1 MRIPWWWPFGRVDE
15 IAPRALEALLAR
27 DGGGD
32 IQLIDVREEFE
43 YQQGHVVGA
52 RSVPIHTLPQALDS
66 LRLDPQRP
74 IVAICLSGHRSIP
87 AFRLLKSKGY
97 EQVYSLAG
105 GMMAWRRDQLPTIGH
120 GAI

>member
-1 MRIPWWWPFGRVDE
+1 MRLPWWWPFGRVDE

-27 DGGGD
+27 DGGGN

-52 RSVPIHTLPQALDS
+52 RSVPIHALPQSLDS
-66 LRLDPQRP
+66 LGLDPQRP

-87 AFRLLKSKGY
+87 AYRLLKRKGY
-97 EQVYSLAG
+97 DQVYSLAG
-105 GMMAWRRDQLPTIGH
+105 GMLAWRRDQLPTTVH
-120 GAI
+120 EAI

>member
-1 MRIPWWWPFGRVDE
+1 MRLPWWWPFGRVDE

-52 RSVPIHTLPQALDS
+52 RSVPIHALPQSLDS
-66 LRLDPQRP
+66 LGLDPQRP

-87 AFRLLKSKGY
+87 AYRLLKRKGY
-97 EQVYSLAG
+97 DQVYSLAG
-105 GMMAWRRDQLPTIGH
+105 GMLAWRRDQLPTTGH
-120 GAI
+120 EAI

>member
-15 IAPRALEALLAR
+15 IAPGALEALLTR
-27 DGGGD
+27 NGGGN

-43 YQQGHVVGA
+43 YQQGHIAGA
-52 RSVPIHTLPQALDS
+52 RSVPVHSLPHSLDA

-87 AFRLLKSKGY
+87 AYRLLKRNGFTK
-97 EQVYSLAG
+97 VYSLAG
-105 GMMAWRRDQLPTIGH
+105 GMLAWRRDQLPTTVRE
-120 GAI
+120 AI